1 MNYHNPESERNEQN
15 LTVLTDAS
23 AAPHRAYESDQEVR
37 DAFDAELRQL
47 AEDIVAHHPSLTQ
60 LLLSMSGDGKS
71 IGVRNVG
78 PLHGQN

>member
-15 LTVLTDAS
+15 LSVLTDAAS
-23 AAPHRAYESDQEVR
+23 APDRAYAADQEVR

-60 LLLSMSGDGKS
+60 LLLSLSGDGKS
-71 IGVRNVG
+71 IGVRDLS
-78 PLHGQN
+78 PIHGQN